1 MLIAIISVRTLK
13 APKIADLD
21 SWPSNTQDND
31 THNYNSIIII
41 LFSYHDKPLNY
52 VIDKEADQLF
62 LLPRRRPLL
71 WGRCWSSWRS
81 SEANWDF
88 LSEFSNFFVETWS
101 MGISRPGN
109 FSSVY
114 LSLTA
119 ASSFGVIAAMN
130 KVLNISKQFCWVCSF
145 KPQSI
150 DSYILDPK
158 IYYIILGSCELTSCV
173 DVIFPQ
179 PWVEL
184 FLKNPG
190 EKRIYMRDLKHS
202 PSKSGFC
209 DQHCHL
215 SRVSVDIPWPQM
227 VMAGYSRDA
236 IGRAVVCRILIVILQ
251 CPLLSSFF
259 KLIKIM
265 QDLFALLHCWQ
276 WN

>member
-1 MLIAIISVRTLK
+1 MYAPIAPKLCPLYHHHHLRVLIAIISVRTLK

-71 WGRCWSSWRS
+71 WGRCWSSWQS

-88 LSEFSNFFVETWS
+88 YQNHLNLTKIVVKTWS

-119 ASSFGVIAAMN
+119 ASSFGVIAAMV
-130 KVLNISKQFCWVCSF
+130 KVFLKQIQAILLSALHQTTINGLW
-145 KPQSI
+145 QSGQK
-150 DSYILDPK
+150 S
-158 IYYIILGSCELTSCV
+158 IILFLVLMNLLLVSMSFSLNHELNCSSRTLV
-173 DVIFPQ
+173 
-179 PWVEL
+179 
-184 FLKNPG
+184 
-190 EKRIYMRDLKHS
+190 KREFIWE
-202 PSKSGFC
+202 
-209 DQHCHL
+209 
-215 SRVSVDIPWPQM
+215 I
-227 VMAGYSRDA
+227 
-236 IGRAVVCRILIVILQ
+236 
-251 CPLLSSFF
+251 
-259 KLIKIM
+259 
-265 QDLFALLHCWQ
+265 
-276 WN
+276 